1 MFLEENPM
9 TDRRRVPATAFMLL
23 ALVLTGCSADAAPA
37 PIEAEPLP
45 EVSIEDYGD
54 VTAKLDYDHAVA
66 ETPASALSLSSPDYV
81 VRVLHAIATIADTCM
96 VEKGFEATANDKDWS
111 PFIPEEDRTY
121 GIWSVAYASK
131 YGVSLSPEA
140 GPATVDVISMGVEQS
155 KAYDTCATE
164 AKESLMDQLVFSQ
177 DANID
182 AQIRSRAYE
191 LTLASDEAKDAKL
204 DWQTCMEE
212 RGIVLDPADGRPVQ
226 QYQEQGKEAEIGA
239 IVIEAECARST
250 GAVQTLYDIQARYE
264 AALIDSQSAQVAS
277 FVEKR
282 DAAIKVFDKAISG

>member
-1 MFLEENPM
+1 M
-9 TDRRRVPATAFMLL
+9 TDRRRVPVTASMLL
-23 ALVLTGCSADAAPA
+23 ALVLTGCSADAAPSPTA
-37 PIEAEPLP
+37 ADPLP

-54 VTAKLDYDHAVA
+54 VTAKLDYEHAVA
-66 ETPASALSLSSPDYV
+66 ETPTSALSLSNPDYV
-81 VRVLHAIATIADTCM
+81 VRVLHAIAVTADRCM
-96 VEKGFEATANDKDWS
+96 VEKGFEATADDRDWS

-121 GIWSVAYASK
+121 GIWSVAYASR

-140 GPATVDVISMGVEQS
+140 GPAAVDVISMGVEQS

-164 AKESLMDQLVFSQ
+164 AKGSLMDELLFSQ
-177 DANID
+177 DKNID
-182 AQIRSRAYE
+182 AQVRNRAYE
-191 LTLASDEAKDAKL
+191 LTLASDEGKDAKL
-204 DWQTCMEE
+204 TWQACMEQ

-239 IVIEAECARST
+239 IVVEAECARST

-277 FVEKR
+277 FVEER